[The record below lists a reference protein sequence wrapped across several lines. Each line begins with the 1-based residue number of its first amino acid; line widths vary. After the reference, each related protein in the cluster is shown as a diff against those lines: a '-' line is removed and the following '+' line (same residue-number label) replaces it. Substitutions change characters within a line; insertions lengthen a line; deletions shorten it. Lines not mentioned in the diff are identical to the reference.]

1 MSDQPR
7 IVIIGAGIAG
17 IGTAIKLRDAGFDNF
32 EIIEKSDGFG
42 GTWRDNTYPGASCDV
57 PAHLYTL
64 SFEPNPNWTET
75 FAGQPEILAHIEAT
89 AAKHGLADIARFG
102 TEIADAEWHDSDAE
116 WLLTTTEGKE
126 ILANVVI
133 SGLGHLNRPSVPSIA
148 GLDTFAGTTFHSARW
163 NHEHDLTGRRIAV
176 IGSGASA
183 VQFVPEIVD
192 QVEHLDLYQRSA
204 NWVMPRDN
212 APIVEAQRK
221 KFRRIPFLRRW
232 HRMKIY
238 LRFEIFVNQVFN
250 SGSATNKKATE
261 GGLKYLA
268 AAVPDE
274 TLRARLTPDYPIGCT
289 RILGHNGWYPA
300 LQHEHTEVLST
311 GIREVVADGIITEDG
326 EHHPADTIILGT
338 GFDTNNFL
346 APIDFRGCDGV
357 SIRRRWSKGAEAYL
371 GITVADYPN
380 LFMLYGPN
388 TNLGHNS
395 ILFMIEQQ
403 IRYTVSV
410 LEGMRAQQLRAVS
423 VTRHEQ
429 DKFNRRIQQ
438 RMTKRVWVNDCSSW
452 YKNESG
458 KVVNNWPGSTV
469 DYWWKCRRAN
479 LDLYETS

>member
-1 MSDQPR
+1 MTSP
-7 IVIIGAGIAG
+7 V
-17 IGTAIKLRDAGFDNF
+17 
-32 EIIEKSDGFG
+32 
-42 GTWRDNTYPGASCDV
+42 
-57 PAHLYTL
+57 
-64 SFEPNPNWTET
+64 
-75 FAGQPEILAHIEAT
+75 
-89 AAKHGLADIARFG
+89 
-102 TEIADAEWHDSDAE
+102 
-116 WLLTTTEGKE
+116 
-126 ILANVVI
+126 
-133 SGLGHLNRPSVPSIA
+133 
-148 GLDTFAGTTFHSARW
+148 
-163 NHEHDLTGRRIAV
+163 
-176 IGSGASA
+176 
-183 VQFVPEIVD
+183 
-192 QVEHLDLYQRSA
+192 
-204 NWVMPRDN
+204 
-212 APIVEAQRK
+212 VEAQRK

-232 HRMKIY
+232 HRMEIY

-289 RILGHNGWYPA
+289 RILGHNG
-300 LQHEHTEVLST
+300 
-311 GIREVVADGIITEDG
+311 
-326 EHHPADTIILGT
+326 
-338 GFDTNNFL
+338 
-346 APIDFRGCDGV
+346 V
-357 SIRRRWSKGAEAYL
+357 SIRRRWAKGAEAYL
-371 GITVADYPN
+371 GITVADFPN

-403 IRYTVSV
+403 IRYTVGV
-410 LEGMRAQQLRAVS
+410 LEGMRAQQLSAVS

-479 LDLYETS
+479 LNLYETS